1 MKSLTRRA
9 GLPALFLAGA
19 LLGSALT
26 GMAVAGQPHMQ
37 NALNS
42 LNTAKTEL
50 TAADADKGGHRDKA
64 LSDVN
69 AAITQVNAGI
79 AYAATNK

>member
-19 LLGSALT
+19 MLGSALT
-26 GMAVAGQPHMQ
+26 GIAVAGQPHMQ
-37 NALNS
+37 SALNA

-79 AYAATNK
+79 AYAAANK

>member
-1 MKSLTRRA
+1 MNNRNLKT
-9 GLPALFLAGA
+9 FKVDLA
-19 LLGSALT
+19 T
-26 GMAVAGQPHMQ
+26 
-37 NALNS
+37 
-42 LNTAKTEL
+42 TEPEW

-79 AYAATNK
+79 AYAAANK

>member
-1 MKSLTRRA
+1 MQ
-9 GLPALFLAGA
+9 
-19 LLGSALT
+19 SALT
-26 GMAVAGQPHMQ
+26 
-37 NALNS
+37 ALN
-42 LNTAKTEL
+42 NAKTEL

-79 AYAATNK
+79 AYAAANK